1 MNMLNNVRQDCLLVL
16 AGAIFPLGLAPF
28 GLWPITVISISIL
41 FHKLINQSNG
51 KVFLNSFFYG
61 FGLFLS
67 GASWIYV
74 SIHEY
79 GFVVAP
85 LAFTATIIFC
95 LLFGAIFAL
104 PFVLFGYL
112 PKTQLA
118 LVLGCPSLWVLS
130 EWLRSWVLTGFPWLY
145 AGYSHT
151 DTWLSGWAPL
161 GGVFLLS
168 YFCALL
174 SILLTLLCQGLN
186 RFTYP
191 RLLSSLT
198 VALFLGGYLL
208 QSMNWT
214 QETDN
219 SLSVALIQPNIPQN
233 EKWSTNM
240 RVSIMQ
246 QLAKQTEPL
255 WDHDIIV
262 WPEAAIPTIP
272 ERIPRYMESLKVRAK
287 ELNATLLAGAIT
299 YNPEKQ
305 NYYYNSL
312 LAVNDR
318 AEQYNKTR
326 LVPFGEYV
334 PFESYI
340 RGLIK
345 FFDLPMSKI
354 TKGSRDQQP
363 FSIRGQYVSAVICYE
378 VVYPDLVARNT
389 LESSLIVT
397 VSNDTWFGRSLG
409 PIQHMQMVRMRA
421 IENAKPIVRAT
432 NNGITGF
439 VDFKG
444 HLEAS
449 LDRGMK
455 SSLSGTVQPRTGY
468 TPFSIVGSWPI
479 IIFSMLSCL
488 SLVILRSKLE
498 P

>member
-1 MNMLNNVRQDCLLVL
+1 MKMPNNVRHNGLLVL
-16 AGAIFPLGLAPF
+16 SGAIFPLGLAPF
-28 GLWPITVISISIL
+28 GFWPITIISISLL
-41 FHKLINQSNG
+41 FYKLINQSTR
-51 KVFLNSFFYG
+51 KAFLNSFFYG

-67 GASWIYV
+67 GASWIYI

-79 GFVVAP
+79 GFVAAPVA
-85 LAFTATIIFC
+85 LTVTIIFC

-104 PFVLFGYL
+104 PFFLVGYL
-112 PKTQLA
+112 PKTQWA
-118 LVLGCPSLWVLS
+118 LIVGCPSLWVLS

-161 GGVFLLS
+161 GGVLLLS

-174 SILLTLLCQGLN
+174 SILLVLFCQGLS
-186 RFTYP
+186 RVQYA

-198 VALFLGGYLL
+198 AALFLGGYLL
-208 QSMNWT
+208 QSINWT
-214 QETDN
+214 QATDD

-233 EKWSTNM
+233 EKWSTNK

-246 QLAKQTEPL
+246 QLAEQTEPL

-262 WPEAAIPTIP
+262 WPEAAIPIMP
-272 ERIPRYMESLKVRAK
+272 ERIPRYMESLKLRAK
-287 ELNATLLAGAIT
+287 EHNTTLLAGAIT
-299 YNPEKQ
+299 FNPEKL

-312 LAVNDR
+312 LAVSGR

-354 TKGSRDQQP
+354 TKGSRDQKP
-363 FSIRGQYVSAVICYE
+363 FLIRGQYVSAVICYE
-378 VVYPDLVARNT
+378 VVYPDLVARNSAS
-389 LESSLIVT
+389 SSLIVT

-409 PIQHMQMVRMRA
+409 PVQHMQMVRMRA

-432 NNGITGF
+432 NNGMTG
-439 VDFKG
+439 VIDFQG
-444 HLEAS
+444 HLQAS
-449 LDRGMK
+449 LDRGVK
-455 SSLSGTVQPRTGY
+455 STLSGTVQPRTGY
-468 TPFSIVGSWPI
+468 TPFSIFGSWPI
-479 IIFSMLSCL
+479 IIFSIFSCL
-488 SLVILRSKLE
+488 SLVILRFKLK

>member
-1 MNMLNNVRQDCLLVL
+1 MNMPNNVRQNCLLVL

-28 GLWPITVISISIL
+28 GLWPITVISIAIL

-51 KVFLNSFFYG
+51 KAFLNSFFYG

-79 GFVVAP
+79 GFVAAP
-85 LAFTATIIFC
+85 LAFTVTIIFC

-104 PFVLFGYL
+104 PFFLFGYL
-112 PKTQLA
+112 PKTQWA
-118 LVLGCPSLWVLS
+118 LILGCPSLWVLS
-130 EWLRSWVLTGFPWLY
+130 EWIRSWVLTGFPWLY

-161 GGVFLLS
+161 GGVLLLS

-174 SILLTLLCQGLN
+174 SILLVLFCQGLN
-186 RFTYP
+186 RFTYG
-191 RLLSSLT
+191 RLLSLLT
-198 VALFLGGYLL
+198 VALFLGGYFL
-208 QSMNWT
+208 QSINWT

-246 QLAKQTEPL
+246 QLAKQTESL
-255 WDHDIIV
+255 WDHDLIV

-272 ERIPRYMESLKVRAK
+272 ERIPRYMENLKLRAK
-287 ELNATLLAGAIT
+287 EHNATLLAGAIT

-354 TKGSRDQQP
+354 TKGSSDQQL

-378 VVYPDLVARNT
+378 VVYPDLVARST
-389 LESSLIVT
+389 VESSLIVT

-432 NNGITGF
+432 NNGITG
-439 VDFKG
+439 VIDFQG
-444 HLEAS
+444 RLQAS
-449 LDRGMK
+449 LDRGVK
-455 SSLSGTVQPRTGY
+455 STLSGTVQPRTGH